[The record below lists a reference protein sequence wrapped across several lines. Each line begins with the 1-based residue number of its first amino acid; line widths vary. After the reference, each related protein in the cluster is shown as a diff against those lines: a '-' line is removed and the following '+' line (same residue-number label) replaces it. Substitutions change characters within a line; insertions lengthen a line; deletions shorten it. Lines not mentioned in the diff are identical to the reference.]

1 MSARIAP
8 LAVVMHILEPLFSSR
23 IAKNRHSSTMLVR
36 IALISMA
43 AQNTMPS
50 TEITTHTQVQVTV
63 ASLLPCLPQY
73 RAPKIANTMLGSID
87 SMDTMVPNWMLP
99 IRMPNIIVEMM
110 VWLLTCWAS
119 LSATAD
125 SVYNWNGRLVARKW
139 NISLRPTSSPPAVMP
154 SKFSGLSTGVRP
166 MQAISVSTQ
175 ATAT

>member
-1 MSARIAP
+1 M
-8 LAVVMHILEPLFSSR
+8 
-23 IAKNRHSSTMLVR
+23 
-36 IALISMA
+36 
-43 AQNTMPS
+43 
-50 TEITTHTQVQVTV
+50 
-63 ASLLPCLPQY
+63 LPCLPQY

-110 VWLLTCWAS
+110 AWLLTCWAS

-125 SVYNWNGRLVARKW
+125 RVYSWKGRLVRRKW
-139 NISLRPTSSPPAVMP
+139 NISFRPTSSPPAVMP

-175 ATAT
+175 ATATYTRQVRDSISRVYWLPNMGRITMVETRDSAMGKA